1 MFTLNTE
8 NRNTGLKPKQ
18 LRRKGIIPG
27 VLYGKNLEESIS
39 IQFPKKDIIRFLQS
53 NSTGSKTELVIGGKK
68 HLALLREVNYIP
80 ATNELEHL
88 SFQALVADEVVEST
102 ARLVLINK
110 EKVSGMIQQPQS
122 EISYRALP
130 KYLIDRIEI
139 DLEGLKEGDSIRIED
154 LDFAKDPNIEILNPM
169 DNMIVSIVDRSV
181 IAQAAEAEEP
191 ESEPEA
197 EASDSETVE

>member
-1 MFTLNTE
+1 MYTLNTE

-18 LRRKGIIPG
+18 LRRGGIIPG

-39 IQFPKKDIIRFLQS
+39 IQFPKKDVIRFLQS
-53 NSTGSKTELVIGGKK
+53 NSTGSKTELVIGDKK
-68 HLALLREVNYIP
+68 YLALLREVNYIP

-88 SFQALVADEVVEST
+88 SFQSLVADEVVESV
-102 ARLVLINK
+102 ARIVLLNR

-122 EISYRALP
+122 DISYRALP

-139 DLEGLKEGDSIRIED
+139 DLENLKEGDSIRIED
-154 LDFAKDPNIEILNPM
+154 LDIAKDPNIEILNPM
-169 DNMIVSIVDRSV
+169 DNMVLSIIDRS
-181 IAQAAEAEEP
+181 ILAQADEAEE
-191 ESEPEA
+191 EGSEPEA